1 MKRIHFL
8 TAAVAVIALAG
19 CNKSNGQGNAAAA
32 ASDDKV
38 TITQAAP
45 PPGGSWT
52 DVVNQTTDGY
62 LMGNPNAKVKLI
74 EIASLGC
81 PFCRR
86 FEEEGAPTLMSNY
99 VKSGKVSWEFRPY
112 PIPSHGPVDVA
123 AELIASCNGYKAFFP
138 LALALYKDQETWM
151 GKVENA
157 PPDKMQQIQN
167 LPGTQVLTAVADLA
181 GLPDWAAQHGVPH
194 AKTQQCLTDQKMI
207 DHFVQVAS
215 DVNNDY
221 PDFKGTPSFVLNG
234 KLLPDVGTWDK
245 LKPQLDSAVKG

>member
-8 TAAVAVIALAG
+8 TAAVAVMALAG
-19 CNKSNGQGNAAAA
+19 CNKSNGQGNTAAIAA
-32 ASDDKV
+32 DSKV

-81 PFCRR
+81 PYCKKFDD
-86 FEEEGAPTLMSNY
+86 EGVPTLMNNY
-99 VKSGKVSWEFRPY
+99 VKSGKISWEFRPY
-112 PIPSHGPVDVA
+112 PIHGPVDIA
-123 AELIASCNGYKAFFP
+123 AELIASCNGIKGFFP
-138 LALALYKDQETWM
+138 LALALYKDQQTWM
-151 GKVENA
+151 GKIETA
-157 PPDKMQQIQN
+157 PQDKLAQIQQ
-167 LPGTQVLTAVADLA
+167 LPGNQPVIAMADLA
-181 GLPDWAAQHGVPH
+181 GLPDWAAARGVPH
-194 AKTQQCLTDQKMI
+194 AKSQQCLADQKMT

-234 KLLPDVGTWDK
+234 KFLQDVGTWDK
-245 LKPQLDSAVKG
+245 LKPQLDSAVNG

>member
-1 MKRIHFL
+1 MKRTHFL

-32 ASDDKV
+32 TSDDKV
-38 TITQAAP
+38 TITQASP

-62 LMGNPNAKVKLI
+62 MMGNPNAKVKLI

-81 PFCRR
+81 PYCKR
-86 FEEEGAPTLMSNY
+86 FDDEGIPTLMNNY

-112 PIPSHGPVDVA
+112 PIHGPVDIA
-123 AELIASCNGYKAFFP
+123 AELIASCNGIKGFFP
-138 LALALYKDQETWM
+138 LALALYKDQQTWM
-151 GKVENA
+151 GKIEAA
-157 PPDKMQQIQN
+157 PQDKLAQIQN
-167 LPGTQVLTAVADLA
+167 MPGNQPVIAMADLA

-194 AKTQQCLTDQKMI
+194 AKSAQCLADQKMT

-215 DVNNDY
+215 DVNSDY

-234 KLLPDVGTWDK
+234 KFLQDTGTWDK
-245 LKPQLDSAVKG
+245 LKPQLDSAVNG